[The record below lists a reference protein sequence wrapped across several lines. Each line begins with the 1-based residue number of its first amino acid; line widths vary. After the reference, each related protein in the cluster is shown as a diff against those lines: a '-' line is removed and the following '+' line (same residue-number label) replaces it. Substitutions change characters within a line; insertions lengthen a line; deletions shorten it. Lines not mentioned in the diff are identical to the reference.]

1 MKDLLQRK
9 NVQGYGK
16 GHKYVNG
23 VDTGRETIVVF
34 VSKKVPLNR
43 LDAEDVV
50 PEKYKGVETDV
61 IEVGEIKP
69 LRTTEHRPAP
79 GGVSIGHYK
88 VTAGTLGMV
97 IEDANGF
104 RFILSN
110 NHVLADSNNAQFGDP
125 IYQPGVADG
134 GIDKN
139 IIGYLVRF
147 VPIKMLGEGQEH
159 SNCPVAKIVAGTFN
173 LLAEIFGRKTRLN
186 SHVPNINLTDCALAS
201 SINDEDLSD
210 EILDIGKPIGY
221 ADVGIGAIVK
231 KSGRTSG
238 LTFGKVLAVE
248 ATINVNFGNGVA
260 EFRDQIV
267 TEKMGSPG
275 DSGSVVLNECNEIIG
290 LLFAGS
296 DIITAM
302 NKIQNVRKAL
312 ELL

>member
-1 MKDLLQRK
+1 MKDLLQKK

-23 VDTGRETIVVF
+23 VDTGRDAVVVF
-34 VSKKVPLNR
+34 VSKKVLLNR
-43 LDAEDVV
+43 LDAEDAV
-50 PEKYKGVETDV
+50 PKKYKGVETDV

-88 VTAGTLGMV
+88 VTAGTLGMA

-110 NHVLADSNNAQFGDP
+110 NHVLANSNNAKLGDP

-134 GIDKN
+134 GTDKN
-139 IIGYLVRF
+139 IIGHLVRF
-147 VPIKMLGEGQEH
+147 VPIKMQGDEQEH
-159 SNCPVAKIVAGTFN
+159 SNCPIAKIVIRAFNFMAGF
-173 LLAEIFGRKTRLN
+173 FSRKTRLGAYI
-186 SHVPNINLTDCALAS
+186 PNINLVDCALAS
-201 SINDEDLSD
+201 PTKYEDLSE
-210 EILDIGKPIGY
+210 EILEIWKPFGY
-221 ADVGIGAIVK
+221 ADVGIGTIVK

-248 ATINVNFGNGVA
+248 ATINVSFGNSVA

-275 DSGSVVLNECNEIIG
+275 DSGSVVLNEYNEIIG

-296 DIITAM
+296 DIITAV